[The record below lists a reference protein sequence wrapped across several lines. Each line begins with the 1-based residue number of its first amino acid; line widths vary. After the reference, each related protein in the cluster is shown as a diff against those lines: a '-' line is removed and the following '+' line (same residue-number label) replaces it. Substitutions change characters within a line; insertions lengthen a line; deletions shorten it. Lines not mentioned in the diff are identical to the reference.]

1 MYRKELAV
9 IYPITDIQA
18 RQLEGGEIS
27 LPVTYVS
34 LTAENKNNSIT
45 SKFANILDV
54 FLCVSQNAK

>member
-27 LPVTYVS
+27 LPVTHVS
-34 LTAENKNNSIT
+34 LSRPVAGGGAGGARDPP
-45 SKFANILDV
+45 KFSDLT
-54 FLCVSQNAK
+54 